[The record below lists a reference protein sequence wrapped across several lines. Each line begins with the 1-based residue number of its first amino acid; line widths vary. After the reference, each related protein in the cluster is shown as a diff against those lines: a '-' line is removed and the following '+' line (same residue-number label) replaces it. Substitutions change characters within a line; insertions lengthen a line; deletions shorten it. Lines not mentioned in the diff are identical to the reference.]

1 MPCPPGHRASSLG
14 EPASSRSRI
23 ARGPFVRRGISQG
36 AVRQARVVSQ
46 AAHSTENDD
55 PDPAGHHEAEDST
68 RLGDG
73 RDAALL
79 SINVI
84 DIGRVPYQV
93 LLWAPTEVVSI
104 RIAFRRG
111 KTKLRAIKPTF
122 CPHGEPSSSISK
134 TSSTPKMVCMCS
146 TGLAIVAEQET
157 NRTRRFPTAAQIRL
171 SLGSNKALVNSPH
184 TDSIGLRSHGAPAHH
199 KSHVTTKQA
208 GVDVQLVDDDEA
220 QLTEEAPPPVFLR
233 QDSDMKHVRIGKDLI
248 EHPLAVTVVSAS
260 PNVYRRR
267 TSAPGRTTLAFSRI

>member
-171 SLGSNKALVNSPH
+171 SLGSNKALVNSAAHRLYQTPQPWR
-184 TDSIGLRSHGAPAHH
+184 TCASQKPRDNQTGRSRCA
-199 KSHVTTKQA
+199 T
-208 GVDVQLVDDDEA
+208 
-220 QLTEEAPPPVFLR
+220 
-233 QDSDMKHVRIGKDLI
+233 
-248 EHPLAVTVVSAS
+248 
-260 PNVYRRR
+260 RRR
-267 TSAPGRTTLAFSRI
+267 RRSAVDGRSAATGLLAARW